1 MVAIIT
7 ERLKRKLIN
16 ELMVD
21 VDAPNSQYYVAIGKS
36 EQWDSADTVPTPT
49 ASDFT
54 SDTFRLSMQSMKIGE
69 DVSLVVPRY
78 NWSSGTQYSR
88 FDTSTVGH
96 PTNPYY
102 VITDENQVYV
112 CLQVA
117 KTAAGIHLPSTVQP
131 TTTSATT
138 PQQTSDGYVWKYL
151 YTLGASNAS
160 KFLSTNFM
168 PVEYINP
175 ATDSATLTAL
185 QREQREIQ
193 AKAVKGQL
201 LGIEVTDGG
210 SGYDSTGPTVV
221 ITGLQNRYDSAG
233 GLSPSTATAT
243 ASVFNGAITKINVN
257 DYGRFYEAAKIEF
270 SGGGGTGAAARAI
283 VSTVGDDPRKNLGAT
298 AVMFNCKLT
307 GDEGNTFQIEND
319 YRQVALIRNPR
330 TGPDSAPYSTPT
342 INDPY
347 YQQAPI
353 NQAQSSNCLRALKLA
368 TTSVAF
374 TADKTIVGGTSGAQG
389 YIDRVDSNRVYFHQN
404 EQTGYGHFSSGE
416 AVTEANGSGSGSL
429 DSVGAGFLDS
439 ADVNIF
445 TGEIMYIDNRA
456 SITRNLDQTEDIK
469 VVIQF

>member
-16 ELMVD
+16 DLMTD
-21 VDAPNSQYYVAIGKS
+21 VDAANSQYYVAIGKS

-69 DVSLVVPRY
+69 DISVVVPRN
-78 NWSSGTQYSR
+78 NWTSGAQYSMY
-88 FDTSTVGH
+88 DTATVGH

-102 VITDENQVYV
+102 VLTDENQVYI

-117 KTAAGIHLPSTVQP
+117 QTDAGIDLPSTVQP
-131 TTTSATT
+131 TTTSTT
-138 PQQTSDGYVWKYL
+138 VPEATSDGYVWKYMF
-151 YTLGASNAS
+151 TLGASKAS

-185 QREQREIQ
+185 QKEQREVQ
-193 AKAVKGQL
+193 SKAVKGQIT
-201 LGIEVTDGG
+201 GIKITNGG
-210 SGYDSTGPTVV
+210 SGYDSNGPTVV

-233 GLSPSTATAT
+233 GLSPATATAT
-243 ASVFNGAITKINVN
+243 ATTFNGAVTKINVN
-257 DYGRFYEAAKIEF
+257 DYGRFYDAAKIEF
-270 SGGGGTGAAARAI
+270 SGGGGNGAAARAI

-298 AVMFNCKLT
+298 AVMFNCKIT
-307 GDEGNTFQIEND
+307 GGEAGTFQIEND
-319 YRQVALIRNPR
+319 YRQVALMRNPR
-330 TGPDSAPYSTPT
+330 TGPDSAPYSNPSVH
-342 INDPY
+342 DPF

-353 NQAQSSNCLRALKLA
+353 NQAQSSNCLRALRLA
-368 TTSVAF
+368 STSQAF
-374 TADKTIVGGTSGAQG
+374 SPDKTIVGGTSGAQG

-404 EQTGYGHFSSGE
+404 EQTGYGHFQAGE
-416 AVTEANGSGSGSL
+416 AVSEANGSGAGSL
-429 DSVGAGFLDS
+429 DSAGAGFLDS

-456 SITRNLDQTEDIK
+456 SITRNADQTEDIK